1 MTTIG
6 VAGRST
12 PRRPRPPLMLL
23 APATVAALVALLPL
37 WYLVDR
43 ALDSGLDSVWSE
55 VWSAQTAGLLWRS
68 LGLTATVTGL
78 CLAIGTLCALLVAR
92 TDVPGRRLFEVLLAV
107 PLAVPSF
114 VAAFAWVSWRPS
126 LAGFWGATL
135 VLTLV
140 SYPFVYLPVV
150 ATLRRLD
157 PAQEEVSR
165 SLGRSALRTVLA
177 VTLPQVRPAAAAG
190 ALLVALYALSDF
202 GAVGVMRYEAFTW
215 VIYGAFRAG
224 FDPTRAA
231 VLACVLVVVA
241 LGFVWAELVVRGRP
255 NYARVGSGAP
265 RPQSPAALGRWR
277 WPATLPLLAVVA
289 AGVAFPAVSI
299 TVWFTRGL
307 SAGIDWT
314 QLGEALWSTLVVAGL
329 GALATMLLAVPL
341 GILSARHRGATATL
355 LDRSVYIA
363 HGLPGIVVALSLVF
377 VGVTVARPLYQRT
390 PLLALAYAV
399 LFLPLA
405 VGSVRASVELS
416 PVGLEEMGH
425 SLGRGRWGVL
435 CHVTLPLAAPGIAAG
450 TALVL
455 LAAMKELPATLLLH
469 PTGMETL
476 AMSVWSDTTVGRYAA
491 AAPAALALILL
502 STVPTWMLTRAS
514 RRIG

>member
-6 VAGRST
+6 AVGRAPS
-12 PRRPRPPLMLL
+12 RRPRPPLMLL
-23 APATVAALVALLPL
+23 APAVLAALVALLPL
-37 WYLVDR
+37 WYLADR
-43 ALDSGLDSVWSE
+43 ALDEGPGALWSE
-55 VWSAQTAGLLWRS
+55 VWSSQTAGLLWRS
-68 LGLTATVTGL
+68 LGLTATVTAL
-78 CLAIGTLCALLVAR
+78 CLVIGTLCALLVAR
-92 TDVPGRRLFEVLLAV
+92 TDVPGRRAFEVLLAV

-126 LAGFWGATL
+126 LAGFWGAVL
-135 VLTLV
+135 VLTVV

-150 ATLRRLD
+150 AALRRLD
-157 PAQEEVSR
+157 PAQEEVAR
-165 SLGRSALRTVLA
+165 SLGRSAVRAVA
-177 VTLPQVRPAAAAG
+177 DVTLPQVRPAAAAG
-190 ALLVALYALSDF
+190 GLLVALYVLSDF
-202 GAVGVMRYEAFTW
+202 GAVGLMRYEAFTW

-241 LGFVWAELVVRGRP
+241 LGFVWAELAVRGRP
-255 NYARVGSGAP
+255 TFARVGSGAP
-265 RPQSPAALGRWR
+265 RPQVPTPLGRWR
-277 WPATLPLLAVVA
+277 WAAVLPLLVVVG
-289 AGVAFPAVSI
+289 AGVVFPAVS
-299 TVWFTRGL
+299 VAAWFRRGL
-307 SAGIDWT
+307 SAGIDWAL
-314 QLGEALWSTLVVAGL
+314 LGEALWSTLAVAAL
-329 GALATMLLAVPL
+329 GALVTMLLAVPL
-341 GILSARHRGATATL
+341 GILSARHRGPVATL
-355 LDRSVYIA
+355 LDRSVYVA

-405 VGSVRASVELS
+405 VGAVRSSVEQS

-435 CHVTLPLAAPGIAAG
+435 FRVTLPLAAPGIAAG

-476 AMSVWSDTTVGRYAA
+476 AMNVWSETTVGRYAA
-491 AAPAALALILL
+491 AAPAAVALILL